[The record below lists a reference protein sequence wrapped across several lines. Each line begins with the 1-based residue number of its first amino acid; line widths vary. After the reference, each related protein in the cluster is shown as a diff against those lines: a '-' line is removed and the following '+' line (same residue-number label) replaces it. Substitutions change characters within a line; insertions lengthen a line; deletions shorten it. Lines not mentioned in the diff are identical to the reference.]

1 MGRMHPP
8 LALTSSPPHTWGGTV
23 YGVMLNHP
31 PALEAL
37 GEAAH
42 QAPYQAPPKAPVLYI
57 KPRNTHAGPG
67 AVTIPPD
74 VSQIEVGASLG
85 LVIGQVARGVKAAE
99 ALNYVAGY
107 VTVADLRIP
116 HTTYYRPSVKLI
128 ARDGFCRMS
137 DTWTPRAAVAN
148 PDELTVKVW
157 LDDALVHQTT
167 TGQRVR
173 GAAQLLADVSEFM
186 TLDPGDVLLLGVSH
200 GAPCVQPGQSSR
212 IEIDGLPPLT
222 NHYLTTLELP

>member
-1 MGRMHPP
+1 M
-8 LALTSSPPHTWGGTV
+8 TSFLLPTDTPPHRWGGTV
-23 YGVMLNHP
+23 YGVMLNHQL
-31 PALEAL
+31 ALDAV

-42 QAPYQAPPKAPVLYI
+42 QAPYKAPPKAPVLYI

-67 AVTIPPD
+67 AVTIPSD
-74 VSQIEVGASLG
+74 VNQVEVGATLG
-85 LVIGQVARGVKAAE
+85 VVIGQVARGVNADE

-107 VTVADLRIP
+107 VTVADLRVP
-116 HTTYYRPSVKLI
+116 HTALYRPSVKLI
-128 ARDGFCRMS
+128 ARDGFCRLS

-157 LDDALVHQTT
+157 VDDALVHQTT

-173 GAAQLLADVSEFM
+173 GVADLMADVTEFM
-186 TLDPGDVLLLGVSH
+186 SLSAGDVLLLGVSH
-200 GAPCVQPGQSSR
+200 DAPVVHPGQSSR
-212 IEIDGLPPLT
+212 IEIEGLPPLT